1 MLNLVSLVIGG
12 IALLFAVIAFLPLLG
27 WANWLIIPLA
37 VIGAAVGMASRSKT
51 GRNLNLFVIVVGVV
65 RLMLGGGIL

>member
-1 MLNLVSLVIGG
+1 MLNVASLIIGI
-12 IALLFAVIAFLPLLG
+12 IALLFAVVAFLPLLG

-37 VIGAAVGMASRSKT
+37 LIGAAVGMASRSNS
-51 GRNLNLFVIVVGVV
+51 GRNLNLFVVVVGVL

>member
-1 MLNLVSLVIGG
+1 MGQ
-12 IALLFAVIAFLPLLG
+12 
-27 WANWLIIPLA
+27 LA
-37 VIGAAVGMASRSKT
+37 DHPAGSDRRAVGMASRSKT

>member
-1 MLNLVSLVIGG
+1 MLNIASLIIGI
-12 IALLFAVIAFLPLLG
+12 IALLFAVVAFLPLLG

-37 VIGAAVGMASRSKT
+37 LIGAAVGMASRSNS
-51 GRNLNLFVIVVGVV
+51 GRNLNLFVVVVGVL